1 MSPASSQAEPKPSRA
16 EQRAR
21 EKAEQAEQA
30 EHDALIKR
38 LGELW
43 PNYGCFCGT
52 LEDLRRTV
60 TDLERRAERTPPS
73 KRTSARNEAASADG
87 DPQATAR
94 LAVARA
100 QQRLKHSH
108 DSGYDAPRTQRQEL
122 GYRHALGDAAGEVD
136 G

>member
-1 MSPASSQAEPKPSRA
+1 MSPAGSQAEPKPSGA
-16 EQRAR
+16 ERRAR
-21 EKAEQAEQA
+21 EKAEWA

-60 TDLERRAERTPPS
+60 ADLERRAERTPPS
-73 KRTSARNEAASADG
+73 TRTSPRNQAASAD
-87 DPQATAR
+87 DNPQISAR

-100 QQRLKHSH
+100 QQRLQHSY
-108 DSGYDAPRTQRQEL
+108 DSGPETRKAQRDEL
-122 GYRHALGDAAGEVD
+122 GDRHALGHVAGDSD

>member
-1 MSPASSQAEPKPSRA
+1 MSPAGSQAEPKPSRA

-21 EKAEQAEQA
+21 EKSEWA

-52 LEDLRRTV
+52 LEDLRHTV
-60 TDLERRAERTPPS
+60 ADLERRAESTPPS
-73 KRTSARNEAASADG
+73 KRTSGRNEAASAARY
-87 DPQATAR
+87 PQTAAR

-100 QQRLKHSH
+100 QQRLQYSH
-108 DSGYDAPRTQRQEL
+108 GSRHDAPRARHEEL
-122 GYRHALGDAAGEVD
+122 GDRHALGDVAGEVD